1 MALGSFRA
9 SELLTDFFTH
19 SAQMALSATRLL
31 SLLLM
36 ICAVGCKEDWRWLT
50 KVSDDLKAGGLEE
63 SSQVHYGLKQWYK
76 HPPLIDHCCS
86 LHCTHPM
93 CLQLLHHTRIVPA
106 SHECGDSVPSALST
120 CYHNVCSSTHPT
132 PPTEMLEWTLWNV
145 AIFYH
150 RQAQHSVGDPAHEHA
165 LRAQKFYKLA
175 SANKGGN
182 HDAVVGG
189 AVELEQML
197 GRWQKKPDKLPISGT
212 AMSFSALLL

>member
-1 MALGSFRA
+1 MAGQSIRRSQSWWPRRVFTGSLRLEA
-9 SELLTDFFTH
+9 VVQTP
-19 SAQMALSATRLL
+19 SADR
-31 SLLLM
+31 SLLL
-36 ICAVGCKEDWRWLT
+36 T
-50 KVSDDLKAGGLEE
+50 
-63 SSQVHYGLKQWYK
+63 
-76 HPPLIDHCCS
+76 S
-86 LHCTHPM
+86 LHPSHVP
-93 CLQLLHHTRIVPA
+93 PA
-106 SHECGDSVPSALST
+106 SPPHQNCPRIPRVRGESVPSALLT
-120 CYHNVCSSTHPT
+120 CYRNVCSSTHPT